1 MKKISRCFLNLATVL
16 ALVFAL
22 AAIAQAQTTPAA
34 QPTDEQQQKEKAEKA
49 ALEKKALALLDQVI
63 ADAPSLKLPENRV
76 RLQITA
82 ADLIWDRNEARA
94 RTLFTQATE
103 NVAEMIRTAENKENP
118 GRRNVGARPPAQ
130 LRQEL
135 VMAIARHDAAL
146 AYQALASTRS
156 LTPAPTTTDGSGQ
169 VSNADDNLEQMLLSR
184 VATLDPKLALQN
196 AEQFLDKGEFPRTLP
211 SVLYQLQRKDKEGA
225 LKLEGKLVQSLQS
238 ANLLANMDAGNL
250 AITLLAPGPRETPT
264 TTATTSES
272 TPPVTRYNGQLL
284 SESSYQDVLRAL
296 VEAALRATPA
306 PAGAG
311 QRGNANPRARRG
323 VQILQPGAPVQL
335 SDAEAEQANARRL
348 LAGVQTLLPK
358 IDQYLPDRAQAIR
371 QKTTETG
378 SGNNRGFDM
387 RQMANMIGGNGDS
400 NSLEAFAA
408 SAPPQLQPRIYQQ
421 AAMKALDEGNAD
433 RARSI
438 ANDHLESN
446 ARAMINQ
453 AIDVRLMADK
463 IETARIEEI
472 RQAVSNV
479 GNDNQRIAVLL
490 QLANA
495 AQKKNPKLTRQLIDD
510 ALRLVARPATDYAQM
525 EAQVSVVH
533 SLATLDP
540 ARSFQIL
547 EPGIQQLNELLA
559 AATVL
564 NGFEVNVFRD
574 GELPLQPSSGL
585 GNMVNRYAQELAVL
599 ARTDFERTQTLVNRF
614 QLPEPRIQARLA
626 IAQSLLRPQVQAVE
640 NVPFGGA
647 AFGTFIPAIRRP

>member
-264 TTATTSES
+264 TTAT
-272 TPPVTRYNGQLL
+272 
-284 SESSYQDVLRAL
+284 
-296 VEAALRATPA
+296 
-306 PAGAG
+306 
-311 QRGNANPRARRG
+311 
-323 VQILQPGAPVQL
+323 
-335 SDAEAEQANARRL
+335 
-348 LAGVQTLLPK
+348 
-358 IDQYLPDRAQAIR
+358 
-371 QKTTETG
+371 
-378 SGNNRGFDM
+378 
-387 RQMANMIGGNGDS
+387 
-400 NSLEAFAA
+400 
-408 SAPPQLQPRIYQQ
+408 
-421 AAMKALDEGNAD
+421 
-433 RARSI
+433 
-438 ANDHLESN
+438 
-446 ARAMINQ
+446 
-453 AIDVRLMADK
+453 
-463 IETARIEEI
+463 
-472 RQAVSNV
+472 
-479 GNDNQRIAVLL
+479 
-490 QLANA
+490 
-495 AQKKNPKLTRQLIDD
+495 
-510 ALRLVARPATDYAQM
+510 
-525 EAQVSVVH
+525 
-533 SLATLDP
+533 
-540 ARSFQIL
+540 
-547 EPGIQQLNELLA
+547 
-559 AATVL
+559 
-564 NGFEVNVFRD
+564 
-574 GELPLQPSSGL
+574 
-585 GNMVNRYAQELAVL
+585 
-599 ARTDFERTQTLVNRF
+599 
-614 QLPEPRIQARLA
+614 
-626 IAQSLLRPQVQAVE
+626 
-640 NVPFGGA
+640 
-647 AFGTFIPAIRRP
+647 